1 MAGRFKEHRT
11 GIKWL
16 RAATQAVFV
25 GLFVYLT
32 LAVSFAWPAPV
43 ARDFFLRF
51 DPLVWIAG
59 SVASREIAPHAL
71 LALALVLGTLFLG
84 RVFCGWICPVGTMI
98 DATRGMTRRG
108 VRPVNSRG
116 RQHLRFWILAALLGL
131 ALGGANL
138 TGWLD
143 PLVITSRAIHAAARF
158 EAFGQ
163 AAPIAWGMLA
173 LAVLLTFFAP
183 RYWCRS
189 LCPLGT
195 VLSFAARTPWLG
207 RWVSQTC
214 NDCGVCS
221 TVCPMGRTPS
231 DRSVGDCLVCRRC
244 EAVCPRQAV
253 LFGLSYGGSTLP
265 GIASSQSSTNVELV
279 DPQRR
284 RMLAALLTGSGG
296 IFIGMAVGM
305 GIRSRQL
312 SLPLRPPG
320 AQFERRFTACCV
332 GCGACM
338 AVCPTGGLLPLVAFG
353 RLDALF
359 TPQLVPRVGPCLP
372 QCTACGE
379 ACPTGAIPRLRVVEK
394 YDHTIGTA
402 EIDRQRCLLWAAG
415 ERCVICIDACP
426 AEFQAVKLRA
436 IQLRVFRPFVEPS
449 RCTGCG
455 ICEHRCPVEGVP
467 AIRVKS
473 RAEAGRIDKMKAL
486 VSLKR
491 ESR

>member
-1 MAGRFKEHRT
+1 MNMASRTREHRSA
-11 GIKWL
+11 IKWL
-16 RAATQAVFV
+16 RAGTQAACLL
-25 GLFVYLT
+25 LFVALT
-32 LAVSFAWPAPV
+32 LAVSFGWPVPV
-43 ARDFFLRF
+43 ARDLFLRF

-59 SVASREIAPHAL
+59 SIASRDIAPHTL
-71 LALALVLGTLFLG
+71 LVLALVVGTLLLG
-84 RVFCGWICPVGTMI
+84 RVFCGWICPLGTVI
-98 DATRGMTRRG
+98 DMARMVRWRR
-108 VRPVNSRG
+108 VRPG
-116 RQHLRFWILAALLGL
+116 DPPARQRLRYWILAALLGL
-131 ALGGANL
+131 ALVGANFA
-138 TGWLD
+138 GWLD
-143 PLVITSRAIHAAARF
+143 PLVIASRAIHSAARF
-158 EAFGQ
+158 DAFGY
-163 AAPIAWGMLA
+163 AAIIAWAMVA
-173 LAVLLTFFAP
+173 VAVLLSFLAP

-195 VLSFAARTPWLG
+195 ALSLASRTPWLG
-207 RWVSQTC
+207 RWVSQTY

-221 TVCPMGRTPS
+221 TVCPMGRAPG
-231 DRSVGDCLVCRRC
+231 DEAVGDCLVCRRC
-244 EAVCPRQAV
+244 EAVCPHRAI

-265 GIASSQSSTNVELV
+265 STAASVASTNQEAA

-284 RMLAALLTGSGG
+284 RMLAGLLTGFGG
-296 IFIGMAVGM
+296 ISIGMATGLGV
-305 GIRSRQL
+305 RSRQH
-312 SLPLRPPG
+312 SAPLRPPG
-320 AQFERRFTACCV
+320 AQHEASFTARCV

-467 AIRVKS
+467 AIRVKN
-473 RAEAGRIDKMKAL
+473 RAEAEFRSDRMPG
-486 VSLKR
+486 
-491 ESR
+491 